1 MVDIKEQLLAYLEGT
16 LTPAQRREVV
26 RRLATSHQWQQ
37 ELENLQQS
45 QSRLKRE
52 MPAFGCPTHGQLSAL
67 LPDIL
72 EKSKRRPSRLRD
84 KFDWTQGGMLLC
96 MVAVMMMMVPAI
108 IRAQTAVLA
117 STELGNVPHSTN
129 TPSAIRASTLE
140 VPRNAFVFVSRT
152 VSLAAR
158 PVRVAAFQIQSNFQ
172 CTDAQRGLFIAV
184 SADSDSLGSFE
195 NVGATPA
202 PAPGS
207 TIEPSLEAALEI
219 RQ

>member
-1 MVDIKEQLLAYLEGT
+1 
-16 LTPAQRREVV
+16 
-26 RRLATSHQWQQ
+26 
-37 ELENLQQS
+37 
-45 QSRLKRE
+45 

-72 EKSKRRPSRLRD
+72 EKSKRRPSRLRG

-96 MVAVMMMMVPAI
+96 MVAVMMMMVPVI

-140 VPRNAFVFVSRT
+140 VPRNAFALVSRT
-152 VSLAAR
+152 VSLSAAR
-158 PVRVAAFQIQSNFQ
+158 PVRVAAFQIQANLQ
-172 CTDAQRGLFIAV
+172 CTDAHRGLLLSV
-184 SADSDSLGSFE
+184 SSDSNAMVGFE

-207 TIEPSLEAALEI
+207 TLEPSLEAALEI